1 MKFLLLHGAIFSIFL
16 LLPGTSLF
24 AQQRVVSGT
33 VKDET
38 SGGLP
43 GATIRVKNSAIAT
56 VTDAKGNYSLSVPDA
71 AILQVSFTGY
81 ETQEIA
87 VQQRSSINIVLKA
100 TATNLTDVVVIG
112 YGIVR
117 KRDLTGTVA
126 SIKGD
131 QLSKSAVNSL
141 EQGLQGRLA
150 GVAVTQND
158 AAPGGGISIQIR
170 GASSLLGSTE
180 PLYVIDGVPVANARA
195 SLKESG
201 PREENHIMRTNT
213 NALSTISP
221 GDIESIEVL
230 KDASATA
237 IYGSRGANGVVL
249 ITTKKGKAGRGK
261 ITFNTSQGISTVTK
275 KLDMLNAYEY
285 AQYLNEAYTNAGFAP
300 ADLPYSGM
308 NGKLSPDQIRDNFG
322 EGVNWQDAIYR
333 KAYLQDY
340 ELGVSGGTDKNTYA
354 VMGNYLA
361 QEGAIKGSQFK
372 RGGLRLNLDNQVNE
386 RVKTSTNLSI
396 SRSTNA
402 LVRTAATT
410 GGREGGIVRSA
421 LNYSPIPYYRTD
433 ANGNI
438 IKIDYLNDRE
448 VSQDMFDRFGAS
460 PLRYTDEVKGLQTIT
475 SGFGGF
481 NAYVDIVK
489 GLMFQTRLGAN
500 YFEQL
505 NETYFPRTVSE
516 GRATNGKAIVSNSS
530 YYSLLTENL
539 LTYRQEIGKHRFDFL
554 GGFSYEKSTS
564 RFRTSET
571 RDFADDKLGY
581 NDLFSGLSTAP
592 TLTGRSQWQLASF
605 IARANYSYADKYL
618 FTYTY
623 RADGSSRLAKK
634 WQGFSSVALAW
645 RLSEEP
651 FIKEANIFSDLKL
664 RASYGESGNQA
675 VSPYSVRAKLS
686 GVIANMNNALVA
698 AVDETTLPNK
708 DLKWETTSQYNIGLD
723 AAFHDRF
730 NFSVNI
736 YQRKTRDLLQQIT
749 QPPST
754 GYNTVTVNSG
764 NVMNKG
770 LELELGSSI
779 FTGDFKWNV
788 AGNISFNRNEITDLG
803 ELQEQFADRLGAG
816 YGLDA
821 RPFIQKVGLPI
832 GAVWGFVEDGI
843 FQDQAEVDA
852 FKAVQLDAKIGQT
865 RYKDLNNDKQ
875 LNDLDRQQIGDVNP
889 DFNWGFT
896 TNFSYKNFDLSVLIS
911 GVQGNDV
918 LNTNLMNFHTL
929 SGSSNIPQE
938 VYDRRWK
945 GAGTGNSIIQANQ
958 ANTTASRFSGQFL
971 EDGSYVRVKNIQLG
985 YTFPK
990 IKGVSNLRLYLNAIN
1005 LFTFTNYSGYD
1016 PEVSAFENAN
1026 MRGVDLGSYP
1036 QSRTLTVGL
1045 NVTF

>member
-1 MKFLLLHGAIFSIFL
+1 MKFLLHGSIFSIFL
-16 LLPGTSLF
+16 LLLGTSLF

-33 VKDET
+33 VKDEAN
-38 SGGLP
+38 GALP
-43 GATIRVKNSAIAT
+43 GATIRVKNATAAT
-56 VTDAKGNYSLSVPDA
+56 VTDAKGNYSLAVPDG
-71 AILQVSFTGY
+71 AILVFTFTGY

-87 VQQRSSINIVLKA
+87 VQQRSSINITLKNA
-100 TATNLTDVVVIG
+100 ATNLTDVVVIG
-112 YGIVR
+112 YGVVR

-170 GASSLLGSTE
+170 GTSSLLGGTE

-195 SLKESG
+195 SLKEAG
-201 PREENHIMRTNT
+201 PREENHIMRSNT

-249 ITTKKGKAGRGK
+249 ITTKKGKSGKGK
-261 ITFNTSQGISTVTK
+261 ITFNTSQGFATVTK
-275 KLDMLNAYEY
+275 KIDMLNAYEY

-300 ADLPYSGM
+300 GDLPYSGT
-308 NGKLSPDQIRDNFG
+308 NGKLTPDQVRENFG
-322 EGVNWQDAIYR
+322 EGVNWQDVIYR
-333 KAYLQDY
+333 NAYLQDY
-340 ELGVSGGTDKNTYA
+340 ELGVSGGSEKNTYA

-361 QEGAIKGSQFK
+361 QEGAIKGSLFK
-372 RGGLRLNLDNQVNE
+372 RGGLRLNLDNQVND
-386 RVKTSTNLSI
+386 RVKTSTNLSV

-410 GGREGGIVRSA
+410 SGQEGGIVRSA
-421 LNYSPIPYYRTD
+421 LNYSPIPYYRRNT
-433 ANGNI
+433 NGDI
-438 IKIDYLNDRE
+438 EKIDYLTNRE

-460 PLRYTDEVKGLQTIT
+460 PLRYTDEVKSLQTIT

-505 NETYFPRTVSE
+505 NETYFPRTVNE

-564 RFRTSET
+564 RYRTSET

-618 FTYTY
+618 FTYTF
-623 RADGSSRLAKK
+623 RSDGSSRLAKK

-651 FIKEANIFSDLKL
+651 FIKETNIFSDLKL

-686 GVIANMNNALVA
+686 GVIANMNNAVIA

-708 DLKWETTSQYNIGLD
+708 DLKWETTSQYNFGLD

-730 NFSVNI
+730 NFSVNL

-764 NVMNKG
+764 NVTNKG
-770 LELELGSSI
+770 IELELGSNI

-832 GAVWGFVEDGI
+832 GTVWGFVEDGI
-843 FQDQAEVDA
+843 FQNQAEVDA
-852 FKAVQLDAKIGQT
+852 FKAVQLDAKVGQT
-865 RYKDLNNDKQ
+865 RYKDLNDDKQ
-875 LNDLDRQQIGDVNP
+875 LNDLDREQIGDVNP

-918 LNTNLMNFHTL
+918 LHTNRMNFHTL
-929 SGSSNIPQE
+929 NGSVNIPQE
-938 VYDRRWK
+938 VYDSRWR
-945 GAGTGNSIIQANQ
+945 GEGTSNTIIQPNQ
-958 ANTTASRFSGQFL
+958 ANITASRFSRQFL
-971 EDGSYVRVKNIQLG
+971 EDGSYVRIKNIQLG

-990 IKGVSNLRLYLNAIN
+990 IRGISNLRMYFNAIN